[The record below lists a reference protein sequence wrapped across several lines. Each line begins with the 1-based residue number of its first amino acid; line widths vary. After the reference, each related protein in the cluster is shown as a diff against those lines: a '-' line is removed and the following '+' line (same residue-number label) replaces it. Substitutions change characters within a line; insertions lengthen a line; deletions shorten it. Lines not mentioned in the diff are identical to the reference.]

1 MALGSSPVANAE
13 QALPPTLPVD
23 ELPLD
28 VLHRLFT
35 LLPVASV
42 VLLSQTCRRLA
53 ATARD
58 ERAVWRHLCERDF
71 SCHTDV
77 GDWVVARSALAVES
91 PAPHSYRL
99 LYHTLHHHQPLIG
112 YWRGLG
118 DLEGSLLHFAWQRD
132 CIAGTRL
139 PGTRSESGALVR
151 MPFQA
156 FGQAGDAAEVD
167 FLDGS
172 LCMIKEAPGPGMRRS
187 DSGGRMKAEAAAA
200 VAGGTGVDQVLGSSP
215 QGTFG
220 HEFMRFM
227 QANVDPGRRVKKKSP
242 GRRCSWA
249 APVTHHL
256 VRLSVSKP
264 SYAHPLVGLWAA
276 CSEHEEL
283 QIVNISY
290 CFSGSKA
297 TIVAVKVIGNDSVP
311 AGERLWDAAAAPL
324 ESLPPAEVTHIAE
337 ANHSSGAGATLA
349 ESSVESVHRGRGLAR
364 QFAPL
369 QRGFVDGRL
378 WQYQGGDLGF
388 CWLANEGRSVLR
400 FRRLEQS

>member
-1 MALGSSPVANAE
+1 MGRTADTRRQRSSGSIANKLRSGSSARARDQNLDATASREQQQDAAAALLAAALTPMALGSSPIANAE

-42 VLLSQTCRRLA
+42 VLLSQTSRRLA

-58 ERAVWRHLCERDF
+58 ERA
-71 SCHTDV
+71 
-77 GDWVVARSALAVES
+77 S

-112 YWRGLG
+112 
-118 DLEGSLLHFAWQRD
+118 
-132 CIAGTRL
+132 
-139 PGTRSESGALVR
+139 GALVR

-324 ESLPPAEVTHIAE
+324 ESLPPAEVAHIAE
-337 ANHSSGAGATLA
+337 ADHSSGAGATLT